1 MRQIEGTATISIKE
15 LDRLREYEKWYNDL
29 RRTVRSLEKRIE
41 TSNTNEYYDSITT
54 DIMTEEEIEKEISKA
69 TKEIKVIVSE
79 ESLHELIYQ
88 YLDDTKSPLYCFMR
102 NVMAKEDFENIQ
114 MVLESGKQK

>member
-54 DIMTEEEIEKEISKA
+54 DIMTEEEIEKE
-69 TKEIKVIVSE
+69 TEIRKDS
-79 ESLHELIYQ
+79 
-88 YLDDTKSPLYCFMR
+88 C
-102 NVMAKEDFENIQ
+102 
-114 MVLESGKQK
+114 